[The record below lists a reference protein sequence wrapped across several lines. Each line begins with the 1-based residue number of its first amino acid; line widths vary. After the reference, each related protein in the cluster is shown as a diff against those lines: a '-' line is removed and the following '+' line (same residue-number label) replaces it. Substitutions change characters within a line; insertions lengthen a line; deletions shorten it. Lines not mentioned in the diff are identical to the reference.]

1 MYIKPDIP
9 AKRSVR
15 YFYRKNKTKELRFSY
30 HRGSIVR
37 RGATG
42 PNAHPEPARDLR
54 PSVLAV
60 QVAEHQPQCLR
71 GQMPGAASPGWS
83 LSRRHLCL
91 QELVITPALVSSNLG
106 QRNVLCISHP
116 LTSAVPVLTTLVKR
130 RHIVNRINIHGRS
143 RRDADLITRSIVPGL
158 DYPPLRANFRRNA
171 DITLLLKIIILIAL
185 ARRY

>member
-1 MYIKPDIP
+1 MSIPTPCYASETPDIRKMYIKPDIP
-9 AKRSVR
+9 AKRSVC

-37 RGATG
+37 RGAAG

-83 LSRRHLCL
+83 LPRRHLCL
-91 QELVITPALVSSNLG
+91 QELVITPALVSSDLG

-116 LTSAVPVLTTLVKR
+116 LHPL
-130 RHIVNRINIHGRS
+130 S
-143 RRDADLITRSIVPGL
+143 R
-158 DYPPLRANFRRNA
+158 Y
-171 DITLLLKIIILIAL
+171 
-185 ARRY
+185 